1 MGDNLPAYNQIIQ
14 GVTMFRFVRLLS
26 LLLVSGTA
34 VAATPA
40 YQLSPG
46 DSILVSVWREEALQK
61 EVRVLPDGSVTLPL
75 AGRIEVGGLGAPEVA
90 TLIAT
95 KLKDFLPD
103 PNVTVVISSIEG
115 NRAYVLGKVPK
126 PGPVVMAGPMTVL
139 QALSMA
145 GGLDKFA
152 DEGAIKVV
160 RRKGDAQEI
169 LQVAYKDLI
178 SGRDMTTNLLLKAG
192 DTLIVP

>member
-1 MGDNLPAYNQIIQ
+1 
-14 GVTMFRFVRLLS
+14 MFRFLRLLS
-26 LLLVSGTA
+26 LLMVSGTA

-40 YQLSPG
+40 YQLNPG

-90 TLIAT
+90 KLIAV

-103 PNVTVVISSIEG
+103 PNVTVVVTHIEG
-115 NRAYVLGKVPK
+115 NRVYVLGKVPK
-126 PGPVVMAGPMTVL
+126 PGPVVMAGPTTVL

-152 DEGAIKVV
+152 DEGAIKVM
-160 RRKGDAQEI
+160 RIKGDTQEI
-169 LQVAYKDLI
+169 HKVAYKDLV
-178 SGRDMTTNLLLKAG
+178 SGRDMSTNLLLKAG

>member
-1 MGDNLPAYNQIIQ
+1 
-14 GVTMFRFVRLLS
+14 MFRFARVFCLF
-26 LLLVSGTA
+26 LVSSA
-34 VAATPA
+34 VVAAPPP

-46 DSILVSVWREEALQK
+46 DAIHVSVWREDALQK

-75 AGRIEVGGLGAPEVA
+75 AGRIEVGGRAAPEVT
-90 TLIAT
+90 TLIAA

-103 PNVTVVISSIEG
+103 PNVTVVITSIEG
-115 NRAYVLGKVPK
+115 NRVYVVGKVPK
-126 PGPVVMAGPMTVL
+126 PGPVVMAGPLTVL

-152 DEGAIKVV
+152 DESAIKVV
-160 RRKGDAQEI
+160 RHKGESQEVLPI
-169 LQVAYKDLI
+169 AYRDLI

-192 DTLIVP
+192 DTIIAP

>member
-1 MGDNLPAYNQIIQ
+1 
-14 GVTMFRFVRLLS
+14 MFRFVRLVS

-34 VAATPA
+34 VAAAPT
-40 YQLSPG
+40 YQLNPG
-46 DSILVSVWREEALQK
+46 DAILVSVWREEALQK

-75 AGRIEVGGLGAPEVA
+75 VGRIEVGGLGAPEVA
-90 TLIAT
+90 TRIAT
-95 KLKDFLPD
+95 KLKDYLPD
-103 PNVTVVISSIEG
+103 PNVTVVITGIEG

-126 PGPVVMAGPMTVL
+126 PGPVVMAGPITVL

-169 LQVAYKDLI
+169 LQVVYKDLI